1 MLLLIGILVFAS
13 LALLIYGLLHRPPDL
28 VAQRILPAK
37 EGEPT
42 PVRRPDQP
50 RPISRLLSTV
60 GRRLSVIL
68 PQNIAH
74 SVDRM
79 LVYAGEPWP
88 LTAFL
93 GGWLAAILGG
103 LLFVFYLSA
112 VASLTAVQLVALG
125 MTIMSLAA
133 LIPYALL
140 RNRVKKRQT
149 AIIRSLPDAMDLLVT
164 CVEAGMAVD
173 AAFTMVT
180 EKTDGPLS
188 EAFALYLRQ
197 VQLGRPRRDALV
209 YVADRTGVEDMVEMA
224 RAIGQGED
232 LGTTIGD
239 VLRLQ
244 SQDLRAVRRQRAQ
257 EAAQRAPV
265 LMTIPLVLCFMPA
278 MGAVVVVPSLLNLV
292 GFIGD
297 IGG

>member
-1 MLLLIGILVFAS
+1 MLLLIGILCFAS
-13 LALLIYGLLHRPPDL
+13 AALAIYGLLHRPVDP
-28 VAQRILPAK
+28 VAQRILPA
-37 EGEPT
+37 GESAPEIA
-42 PVRRPDQP
+42 RPQQA
-50 RPISRLLSTV
+50 RPISRILSGM
-60 GRRLSVIL
+60 GRRLSGVL
-68 PQNIAH
+68 PQNLAA
-74 SVDRM
+74 SVEKM
-79 LVYAGEPWP
+79 LVYAGSPWP
-88 LTAFL
+88 LSAFL
-93 GGWLAAILGG
+93 GGWMASIAGG
-103 LLFVFYLSA
+103 VLFVFYIAA
-112 VASLTAVQLVALG
+112 VGNLTGIQTVALG
-125 MTIMSLAA
+125 MTIISLAVM
-133 LIPYALL
+133 IPYALL

-173 AAFTMVT
+173 AAFSMVT
-180 EKTDGPLS
+180 EKTEGPLS
-188 EAFALYLRQ
+188 EAFTQYLRQ
-197 VQLGRPRRDALV
+197 VSLGRPRREALLF
-209 YVADRTGVEDMVEMA
+209 VAERTGVEDMVDMA